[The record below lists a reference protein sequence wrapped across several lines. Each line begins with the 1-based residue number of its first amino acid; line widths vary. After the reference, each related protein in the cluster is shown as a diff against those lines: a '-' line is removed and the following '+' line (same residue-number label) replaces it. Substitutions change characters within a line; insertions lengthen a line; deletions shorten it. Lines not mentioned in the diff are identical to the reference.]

1 MIIPILLSSP
11 SLCPCPF
18 LVLFLTNPHYFV
30 LYKYIQRTTVIKI
43 IMAALHVMKETFC
56 ALITFFS
63 LEMYSLYTDEWIV
76 SLFDNVAGYKA
87 KKALT
92 CLRFQQADIS
102 LPDRGP
108 PVLCCTPMCTVT
120 SPPPPSV
127 LSCTPSTVCQM
138 QP

>member
-1 MIIPILLSSP
+1 
-11 SLCPCPF
+11 
-18 LVLFLTNPHYFV
+18 
-30 LYKYIQRTTVIKI
+30 
-43 IMAALHVMKETFC
+43 MAALHVMKETFC

-92 CLRFQQADIS
+92 CLRLQQADIS

-108 PVLCCTPMCTVT
+108 PVLCCTPGVHSHPPLPLRLYYLALLVLSVKCSLSARPRQLGMDTVT
-120 SPPPPSV
+120 
-127 LSCTPSTVCQM
+127 
-138 QP
+138 QPLK